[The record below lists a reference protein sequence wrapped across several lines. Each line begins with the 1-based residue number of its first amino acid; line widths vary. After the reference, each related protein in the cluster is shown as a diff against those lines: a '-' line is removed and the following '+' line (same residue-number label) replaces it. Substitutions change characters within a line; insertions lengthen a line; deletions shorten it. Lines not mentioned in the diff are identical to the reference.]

1 MKTLMLFCNALII
14 SLSSMPSPSQ
24 AREGGYGGFT
34 QEDMQEFDDY
44 INGLEIIKVQAGEEL
59 DQAIDAIP
67 INLET
72 AIDLVQ
78 ERGLREWLRQYLIAF
93 SESGNDSLAAV
104 FYLRAEFNK
113 ERYIAQNLKFINFAR
128 ENAQANVIF
137 QRPDGTRL
145 TKEEIEKSFTKRI
158 DNVRARAET
167 ALKEGALP
175 LFRSMHKDALR
186 NRNKEYF
193 IENVSFQDSGFRV
206 FELGQ
211 ETPTFL
217 RLASD
222 QGMLPRGY
230 MSYRTGLSDKL
241 PAFLE
246 VGEKII
252 CADIFFIVED
262 PLPLEFTPNPVIP
275 LPPEFTSEFTSI
287 TPNPVLRPG
296 RTPSFFRL
304 MWDQDKKLWHR
315 LEVFY
320 SSGVGGVG
328 RTYFFNLL

>member
-1 MKTLMLFCNALII
+1 MKTLMLLCSALII
-14 SLSSMPSPSQ
+14 GLSSLSSPSQ

-34 QEDMQEFDDY
+34 YENMQEFNNY
-44 INGLEIIKVQAGEEL
+44 LNGLAMIKVQAGEEL

-72 AIDLVQ
+72 AIDLEQ
-78 ERGLREWLRQYLIAF
+78 ERGLRDWLRQYLIAF
-93 SESGNDSLAAV
+93 SESGNDSLAAA
-104 FYLRAEFNK
+104 FYLRAGFNKFNK
-113 ERYIAQNLKFINFAR
+113 ERYIAQNLKFINFVR
-128 ENAQANVIF
+128 ENPQANVIV
-137 QRPDGTRL
+137 QRPDGTTL
-145 TKEEIEKSFTKRI
+145 TKEEIEKSAKKRI
-158 DNVRARAET
+158 DNVRAKAET

-186 NRNKEYF
+186 NHNKEYF
-193 IENVSFQDSGFRV
+193 IENVSFHDSGFRV

-222 QGMLPRGY
+222 QGMLPGGY
-230 MSYRTGLSDKL
+230 MSYETGLSDKL
-241 PAFLE
+241 PALLE
-246 VGEKII
+246 AGEKII

-262 PLPLEFTPNPVIP
+262 PLPVPNLVPT
-275 LPPEFTSEFTSI
+275 LPPEFTPI
-287 TPNPVLRPG
+287 TPNPVGPR

-304 MWDQDKKLWHR
+304 MWDQDKKIWNH

-320 SSGVGGVG
+320 TSGLGVGN
-328 RTYFFNLL
+328 TYFFNLL

>member
-1 MKTLMLFCNALII
+1 MKTLMLFCSALII
-14 SLSSMPSPSQ
+14 GLSSTFSPSQ

-34 QEDMQEFDDY
+34 QENIQEFDDY
-44 INGLEIIKVQAGEEL
+44 INGLEMIKVQAGEEL

-72 AIDLVQ
+72 AIDLEQ
-78 ERGLREWLRQYLIAF
+78 ERGLRDWLRQYLIAF

-104 FYLRAEFNK
+104 FYLRAGFNK
-113 ERYIAQNLKFINFAR
+113 ERYIAQSLKWINLVR
-128 ENAQANVIF
+128 ENAQANVIV

-145 TKEEIEKSFTKRI
+145 TKEEIEKSSKKKI

-186 NRNKEYF
+186 NHNKEHF
-193 IENVSFQDSGFRV
+193 IENISFQDSGFRV

-230 MSYRTGLSDKL
+230 MSHETGLSDKL
-241 PAFLE
+241 PALLE
-246 VGEKII
+246 AGAKII
-252 CADIFFIVED
+252 CADILFIVEEAD
-262 PLPLEFTPNPVIP
+262 PLPLEFTPNLVPP
-275 LPPEFTSEFTSI
+275 LPPEFTPI
-287 TPNPVLRPG
+287 TPNLVGPKH
-296 RTPSFFRL
+296 TPSFFRL
-304 MWDQDKKLWHR
+304 MWDQDKKIWDH

-320 SSGVGGVG
+320 SSGVGRVG
-328 RTYFFNLL
+328 NTYFFNLL

>member
-1 MKTLMLFCNALII
+1 MKTLMLFCSALII
-14 SLSSMPSPSQ
+14 GLSSISSPSQ

-34 QEDMQEFDDY
+34 RENIQEFDDY
-44 INGLEIIKVQAGEEL
+44 INGLEMIKVQAGEEL

-72 AIDLVQ
+72 AIDLEQ
-78 ERGLREWLRQYLIAF
+78 ERGLRDWLRQYLIAF

-104 FYLRAEFNK
+104 FYLRTGFNK
-113 ERYIAQNLKFINFAR
+113 ERYIVQNLKFINFAR
-128 ENAQANVIF
+128 ENPQANVIA

-145 TKEEIEKSFTKRI
+145 TKEEIEKSFEKRI
-158 DNVRARAET
+158 DKVKVNAET

-186 NRNKEYF
+186 NQNKEYF
-193 IENVSFQDSGFRV
+193 IENVSFQDSDFRM

-222 QGMLPRGY
+222 RGMLPRGY
-230 MSYRTGLSDKL
+230 TSYETGLSDKL
-241 PAFLE
+241 PALLKT
-246 VGEKII
+246 GEKII
-252 CADIFFIVED
+252 CADILFILEE
-262 PLPLEFTPNPVIP
+262 PLPLEFTPNPVP
-275 LPPEFTSEFTSI
+275 SLPPEFTPI
-287 TPNPVLRPG
+287 TPNLAGPK

-304 MWDQDKKLWHR
+304 MWDQDKKIWNH

-320 SSGVGGVG
+320 SSGVGIVVG
-328 RTYFFNLL
+328 ETYFFNLL